1 MAKQEAQLPSLH
13 KTRRRLVRFVSALRS
28 RNALQDQMLQTVH
41 FRGEAVKTR
50 GVLGLPLVQL
60 VARQDHAES
69 TP

>member
-13 KTRRRLVRFVSALRS
+13 KTRRTLVRFVSALRS
-28 RNALQDQMLQTVH
+28 RNALQDQMLQTFH

-50 GVLGLPLVQL
+50 RVLGLPLVQL